1 MRIFANKL
9 LIIVDTPSSSYKI
22 KDWIKDLQ
30 KRGAISFS
38 RKEAETAFPGLS
50 ETAVSSA
57 LNRQVQ
63 KNEILAIW
71 KGFYLIIP
79 LKYANR
85 GIMPPILFIDDLMKH
100 LNRSYYVGL
109 LNAASYYGS
118 SHQQPQDYMVF
129 CKPPALRPLKKKG
142 VTVNF
147 VCRKNIAENMLTE
160 VKTET
165 GFVKFSSLALTVADL
180 IYFQNKIG
188 GINRS
193 VSVLSDLT
201 DVLKPNDWSASFF
214 QHTPI
219 ATIQRLGYILEEVLI
234 KEPLADSLYNA
245 AKSRHCVFQKTAL
258 KPGKDIAGSQANKRW
273 NIIIN
278 EHINLDE

>member
-1 MRIFANKL
+1 MHIFANEIL
-9 LIIVDTPSSSYKI
+9 ASMSIASSYKI
-22 KDWIKDLQ
+22 KEWVKDLQ

-38 RKEAETAFPGLS
+38 RKEAEKAFPGLS

-57 LNRQVQ
+57 LQRQVQ

-85 GIMPPILFIDDLMKH
+85 GIIPPILFIDDLMKH

-118 SHQQPQDYMVF
+118 SHQQPQDYTVF
-129 CKPPALRPLKKKG
+129 CKPPALRPLKKNG
-142 VTVNF
+142 VTIRF
-147 VCRKNIAENMLTE
+147 VCRKSIPESMLTE
-160 VKTET
+160 AKTET
-165 GFVKFSSLALTVADL
+165 GFVKFSSLPLTVSDL

-188 GINRS
+188 GLSRS

-201 DVLKPNDWSASFF
+201 EVLKPKDWSSSFF
-214 QHTPI
+214 KHTAI
-219 ATIQRLGYILEEVLI
+219 TAIQRLGYILEEVLL
-234 KEPLADSLYNA
+234 KKQLADSLYTVA
-245 AKSRHCVFQKTAL
+245 MSRHCVFQRTAL
-258 KPGKDIAGSQANKRW
+258 KPGKDITGCPTNKRW
-273 NIIIN
+273 NLIIN
-278 EHINLDE
+278 EQIILDE